1 MKKSYL
7 AVAGAASVEA
17 GAASVDVGAGAASV
31 DVGAGAASVATGA
44 AVAVSLDSVFASPE
58 LLQEAKAAIA
68 STKKSFFMFF
78 CFFDFV

>member
-31 DVGAGAASVATGA
+31 ATGAASVATGA